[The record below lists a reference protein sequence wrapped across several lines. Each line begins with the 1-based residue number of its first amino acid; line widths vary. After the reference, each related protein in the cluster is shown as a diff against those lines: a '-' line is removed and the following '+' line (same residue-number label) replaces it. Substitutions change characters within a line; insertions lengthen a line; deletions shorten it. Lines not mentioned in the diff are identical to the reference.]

1 MKPSLISVIVTTYNR
16 PDALVAVLRGLKA
29 QSERDFEVLVADDGS
44 KAETQRAIA
53 GEAAGSPMPIRHLW
67 QADEGFRAA
76 AARNKGIA
84 AARGDYL
91 IFLDGDCV
99 PQRDFVARHRA
110 LAEPGRTVTGS
121 RVLLSESFTKAAL
134 SNGLDLRSEGGA
146 GWLVRRLRS
155 EVNKLLPFFLRLPDG
170 PWRHREGFAWRRIKS
185 CNLATWKA
193 DALRVNGF
201 DETFAGWGHE
211 DADFVLR
218 LLNAGV
224 KRKDGA
230 LATEVLHLWHKE
242 APRDRESINRQ
253 RVAERQRDGT
263 VRAAQGVAEL
273 SADAAAIA
281 ERKL

>member
-1 MKPSLISVIVTTYNR
+1 MKPELISVIVTTYNR
-16 PDALVAVLRGLKA
+16 PDALVAVLRGLKR
-29 QSERDFEVLVADDGS
+29 QSDRNFEVLVADDGS
-44 KAETQRAIA
+44 KPETGHAIA
-53 GEAAGSPMPIRHLW
+53 GEANASPIAIRHLW

-76 AARNKGIA
+76 AARNKGIV

-121 RVLLSESFTKAAL
+121 RILLSESFTRAAL
-134 SNGLDLRSEGGA
+134 ASGLDLAGA
-146 GWLVRRLRS
+146 DNTGWLGRRLRG
-155 EVNKLLPFFLRLPDG
+155 EVNKLLPFFLRLPNG

-218 LLNAGV
+218 LLNAGI

-242 APRDRESINRQ
+242 ARRDRESINRQ
-253 RVAERQRDGT
+253 RVAERLRDGT
-263 VRAAQGVAEL
+263 VRAEQGIAETPADVAA
-273 SADAAAIA
+273 SA
-281 ERKL
+281 ERKP

>member
-1 MKPSLISVIVTTYNR
+1 MQPGLISVIVTTYNR
-16 PDALVAVLRGLKA
+16 PDALVAVLRGLKR
-29 QSERDFEVLVADDGS
+29 QSERNFEVLIADDGS
-44 KAETQRAIA
+44 KDETQRAIA
-53 GEAAGSPMPIRHLW
+53 AEAAGSPVPIRHLW

-121 RVLLSESFTKAAL
+121 RILLSESFTEAAL
-134 SNGLDLRSEGGA
+134 AGGLDAAELG
-146 GWLVRRLRS
+146 GWLRHRLRG

-170 PWRHREGFAWRRIKS
+170 AWRHREGFAWRRIKS
-185 CNLATWKA
+185 CNLATWKS

-242 APRDRESINRQ
+242 AQRDRESINRQ
-253 RVAERQRDGT
+253 RVAERQRDGS
-263 VRAAQGVAEL
+263 VRAAQGIAEL
-273 SADAAAIA
+273 PADAAAIA

>member
-1 MKPSLISVIVTTYNR
+1 MKPGLITVIVTTYNR
-16 PDALVAVLRGLKA
+16 PDALVAVLRGLKR
-29 QSERDFEVLVADDGS
+29 QSDRDFEVLVADDGS
-44 KAETQRAIA
+44 RDETRAAIA
-53 GEAAGSPMPIRHLW
+53 CEAVDSPVPVRHLW

-99 PQRDFVARHRA
+99 PQRDFIARHRA

-121 RVLLSESFTKAAL
+121 RILLSEGFTKAAL
-134 SNGLDLRSEGGA
+134 SGGLDVAEVG
-146 GWLVRRLRS
+146 GWLRRRLRG
-155 EVNKLLPFFLRLPDG
+155 EVNKLLPFVLRLPDG

-218 LLNAGV
+218 LLNSGV

-230 LATEVLHLWHKE
+230 LATEVLHLWHRE
-242 APRDRESINRQ
+242 AQRDRESINRQ
-253 RVAERQRDGT
+253 RVVERQRDGT
-263 VRAAQGVAEL
+263 VHAAQGIAEL
-273 SADAAAIA
+273 PADAAASA
-281 ERKL
+281 ERKQ